1 MNFVLDIEVIPRELH
16 RESRKVQE
24 YVWEKVTKREEGVSL
39 DDYLGRPGATEWS
52 DLRERI
58 ERYMALRP
66 EFGRIVCIG
75 IGHDASGFLEKKA
88 FTAEREEDE
97 AKILGEFWD
106 AIKGRE
112 RNWRFV
118 TFNGLAFDVP
128 YILKRSL
135 FLGVKPSTMLSLRR
149 FALETHYD
157 VMQAL
162 SNWDRFDAVRLDVI
176 ADLFGLEKSP
186 KGMDG
191 SQVYRLWREGRMKEI
206 EAYCLGD
213 VQVTYE
219 IFLRVQEFFR

>member
-1 MNFVLDIEVIPRELH
+1 MNLVLDIEVVPRDIR

-24 YVWEKVTKREEGVSL
+24 YVWEKVTKREEGLSL
-39 DDYLGRPGATEWS
+39 DDYLARPDIAERS
-52 DLRERI
+52 ELRERI

-75 IGHDASGFLEKKA
+75 IGKDASGWLEKKA

-97 AKILGEFWD
+97 ARILGEFWE
-106 AIKGRE
+106 AIRGRE
-112 RNWRFV
+112 RDWRFV

-135 FLGVKPSTMLSLRR
+135 FLGVKPSTLLSLRR

-157 VMQAL
+157 IMQVL
-162 SNWDRFDAVRLDVI
+162 SNWDRFEAVRLDVI
-176 ADLFGLEKSP
+176 ADLLGLEKSP
-186 KGMDG
+186 RGMDG
-191 SQVYRLWREGRMKEI
+191 SQVYQLWRQGRVKEI

-219 IFLRVQEFFR
+219 IFLRAQELFR